1 LVARWLRDE
10 KKGKWLL
17 VLDNADNDVVLS
29 IPQVSALKA
38 VASGETSQLKRPLS
52 AYLPQSANGA
62 LLVTTRT
69 RSVAS
74 KLVEPQDVIAVE
86 PMAKMDARRIL
97 DRLESRLQPCLQQS
111 LEEWSA
117 VDLYH
122 RVP

>member
-1 LVARWLRDE
+1 M
-10 KKGKWLL
+10 
-17 VLDNADNDVVLS
+17 VLS

-74 KLVEPQDVIAVE
+74 KLVEPRDVIAVE